1 MSHQKLR
8 NKIMQN
14 KTIGKG
20 SFSINKLIENLKF
33 FPTRSEESQGILYT
47 LFMDKYNYLEVGFA
61 KDKKEFESKLLESK
75 LILLDKKE
83 GNAFDLYL
91 LKKTLKEIGLETVNN
106 KYYLYSEITM
116 RHLCVLGWP
125 IGKSLYKTR
134 KIKKE
139 LSYIY

>member
-1 MSHQKLR
+1 
-8 NKIMQN
+8 MQN

-139 LSYIY
+139 LSYTY

>member
-1 MSHQKLR
+1 
-8 NKIMQN
+8 MQN

>member
-1 MSHQKLR
+1 
-8 NKIMQN
+8 MQN
-14 KTIGKG
+14 KTISKG

>member
-1 MSHQKLR
+1 
-8 NKIMQN
+8 MQN

-47 LFMDKYNYLEVGFA
+47 LFLDKYNYLEVGFA
-61 KDKKEFESKLLESK
+61 KDKKEFESKLRESK

-139 LSYIY
+139 LSYTY

>member
-1 MSHQKLR
+1 
-8 NKIMQN
+8 MQN

-83 GNAFDLYL
+83 GNAFDLYI
-91 LKKTLKEIGLETVNN
+91 LKKTLKEMGLETVNN

-139 LSYIY
+139 LSYTY

>member
-1 MSHQKLR
+1 
-8 NKIMQN
+8 MQN
-14 KTIGKG
+14 KIIGKG